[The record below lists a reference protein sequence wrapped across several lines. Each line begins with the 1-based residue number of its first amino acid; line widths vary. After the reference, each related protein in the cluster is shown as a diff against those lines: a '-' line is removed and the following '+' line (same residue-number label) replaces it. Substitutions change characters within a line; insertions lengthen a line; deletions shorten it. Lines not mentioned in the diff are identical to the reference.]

1 MKKDIQAKKGLLIG
15 AVAKRTGVA
24 VSALRFY
31 EDYGLI
37 MAGRNKGGQRVFE
50 RADIR
55 RISFIIIS
63 QKLGFTLAQ
72 IKAQL
77 DGLPNGRTPTLKDWE
92 AISIGFGAQIDERI
106 AALTLLRSKLTG
118 CIGCGCLSLAKCA
131 LYNED
136 DKAGLHGAGPRY
148 LISEAP

>member
-1 MKKDIQAKKGLLIG
+1 MKNDIQAKKGLLIG

-37 MAGRNKGGQRVFE
+37 TAGRNTGGQRVFE

-77 DGLPNGRTPTLKDWE
+77 GDLPNGRTPTLKDWE

-106 AALTLLRSKLTG
+106 AALTLLRSKLTR

-136 DKAGLHGAGPRY
+136 DKAGLQGSGPRY